1 MLEKE
6 SEYYNSGIVES
17 HEYEK
22 MYIIRPQF
30 FISLIGIL
38 RNAAMNTVEYK
49 AEIHAMKQREIDVT
63 NFQESLE
70 EFKQVFGK
78 NYTSAKNNF
87 EKAIDEI
94 DKSINHLKKVKD
106 ALLTTENQLRLANDK
121 ADALTI
127 KKLTRGNPTMKD
139 KFDAVEEE

>member
-6 SEYYNSGIVES
+6 SDYYNSGIVES
-17 HEYEK
+17 YDYEK

-49 AEIHAMKQREIDVT
+49 AEIHEMKQREIDVT

-70 EFKQVFGK
+70 EFKNAFGM
-78 NYTSAKNNF
+78 NYNRAKNNF
-87 EKAIDEI
+87 EKAIAEI
-94 DKSINHLKKVKD
+94 DKSINNLNKVKE
-106 ALLTTENQLRLANDK
+106 ALTKSENQLRLANDK

-127 KKLTRGNPTMKD
+127 KKLTRGNPTMKE
-139 KFDAVEEE
+139 KFDAVEGG